1 MCFDGGT
8 GYIETDRGRSFPA
21 DYLWTQC
28 NWDRNCIM
36 LSVAEIP
43 FLGRRFKGCI
53 CALLHG
59 GREYRLAT
67 YQGARVERWSGGG
80 ALIRQGRYRL
90 EAEVLEGRGHP
101 LRAPSAGAMTRT
113 IHESLSARVRYRFW
127 IGSRLLFDHIDENAS
142 YEYADEKD
150 G

>member
-1 MCFDGGT
+1 
-8 GYIETDRGRSFPA
+8 
-21 DYLWTQC
+21 
-28 NWDRNCIM
+28 M

-67 YQGARVERWSGGG
+67 YLGVKILRYGPLGAE
-80 ALIRQGRYRL
+80 IRQGAYHL
-90 EAEVLEGRGHP
+90 TAELLSGEGRP